1 MTVLPA
7 ALGPGPWF
15 DGEAP
20 VPLNTGWSFAGVEPG
35 AHQDPSQ
42 LPADL
47 AWRPAPVPGTVAQA
61 LGAEPEDGPALDAL
75 DWWYRCDFPAPG
87 PGRWRLRFEGLAT
100 LAEVW
105 LNGERLLASET
116 MFLPQACEISGRLL
130 PQNEL
135 RLRFRALEP
144 ELAARRPRPRWRTA
158 LVAHQNLRWFRTSLL
173 GRIPGWSPA
182 LPAVGPWRPVRLEP
196 LGDLEPRAF
205 RLQPRLEDGVP
216 RLDLALDL
224 AHDDAATAPTAG
236 WLVLG
241 DHREPLAL
249 VRTLEGSRLEGSFR
263 FPGLPRWDPHTHGT
277 PNLLSCAVELET
289 PRGPRR
295 LDGGRIGF
303 RDVALSRA
311 EGRIQVQ
318 VNGQDIFC
326 RGACWT
332 VQDARAFAGTEAELR
347 ATLTLARDAGFNML
361 RVGGTMAYESDAFYR
376 LCDEL
381 GLLVWQDFMF
391 ANLDYPFADEAFR
404 AGVEAEAAF
413 HLARLQRHACVAV
426 YCGSSEVAQQAA
438 MLGQPPEAW
447 SGAFYDQTLPAL
459 CAEHHPG
466 VPYVPSTP
474 CGGALPFHTSEGLTH
489 YYGVGAYRR
498 PLEDARRARVR
509 FTPECL
515 GFSNVPDPETLDLL
529 SGGAPL
535 PPHHPRWK
543 ARVPRDS
550 GAGWDF
556 EDIRDHYLG
565 RLFGVDPVVLRSQDL
580 ERYLELSRAVTGE
593 ALKAVFAEWRRPGS
607 GCGGGLVWFL
617 KDLWP
622 GAGWGLLDSTGRP
635 KAAYWHL
642 RRAFAP
648 RTVLITDEGLEGL
661 HLHAFNER
669 PEPLDAE
676 LELELFQGGRVP
688 VGRGS
693 RRLRLPA
700 FGAETVSG
708 ETLFPAFMDLAYAY
722 RFGPP
727 RHDIA
732 VARLREAG
740 SGRILGSD
748 VHLPLGHGRPCVEV
762 PGLIA
767 TARAFEDGSAEVEL
781 RAEAFLQGVH
791 LACVDRLPDDNAFPL
806 PPGEVRTVRF
816 RPAARTGGL
825 AGPFKVRL
833 TALNLR
839 EGLTLRP
846 EASPGS

>member
-1 MTVLPA
+1 MTAPPP
-7 ALGPGPWF
+7 ALGF

-20 VPLNTGWSFAGVEPG
+20 IPLDSGWTFAGTGPSACQE
-35 AHQDPSQ
+35 PSQ
-42 LPADL
+42 LPEGLD
-47 AWRPAPVPGTVAQA
+47 WRPAPVPGTVAQA
-61 LGAEPEDGPALDAL
+61 LGAEPEGGPALDAQ
-75 DWWYRCDFPAPG
+75 DWWYRCDFPAPEG
-87 PGRWRLRFEGLAT
+87 GGGGRWRLRFEGLAT
-100 LAEVW
+100 LAEAW
-105 LNGERLLASET
+105 LNGERILASDT
-116 MFLPQACEISGRLL
+116 MFLPQACEVGDRLRPRNDL
-130 PQNEL
+130 L
-135 RLRFRALEP
+135 LRFRALEP
-144 ELAARRPRPRWRTA
+144 ELARRRPRPRWRTA
-158 LVAHQNLRWFRTSLL
+158 LVANQNLRWFRTSLL
-173 GRIPGWSPA
+173 GRIPGWAPA

-196 LGDLEPRAF
+196 VGALEVRAF

-224 AHDDAATAPTAG
+224 AHGEAAAPTGG
-236 WLVLG
+236 WVRVG
-241 DHREPLAL
+241 DRREPLAL
-249 VRTLEGSRLEGSFR
+249 VRTAGGSRFEGSFR
-263 FPGLPRWDPHTHGT
+263 LPGLPRWDPHTHGT
-277 PNLLSCAVELET
+277 PALVDCAVELAT
-289 PRGPRR
+289 PQGPRR
-295 LDGGRIGF
+295 LDGGPIGF
-303 RDVALSRA
+303 REVVLAQA
-311 EGRIQVQ
+311 EGGLQFQ
-318 VNGQDIFC
+318 VNGQAVFC

-332 VQDARAFAGTEAELR
+332 VQDARTLTGSEAELR
-347 ATLTLARDAGFNML
+347 ATLTLARDAGFNMI
-361 RVGGTMAYESDAFYR
+361 RVGGTMAYESDAFYG

-391 ANLDYPFADEAFR
+391 ANLDYPFADEGFR
-404 AGVEAEAAF
+404 QGVEAEAAF
-413 HLARLQRHACVAV
+413 HLARLQRHACVAA

-447 SGAFYDQTLPAL
+447 SGEFYDQTLPRL

-498 PLEDARRARVR
+498 PLEDARRARVK

-529 SGGAPL
+529 ADGALL
-535 PPHHPRWK
+535 PTHHPRWK

-550 GAGWDF
+550 GVGWDF

-565 RLFGVDPVVLRSQDL
+565 RLFAVEPVELRSRDL
-580 ERYLELSRAVTGE
+580 ARYLELSRAVTGE
-593 ALKAVFAEWRRPGS
+593 AMKAVFAEWRRPGS

-648 RTVLITDEGLEGL
+648 RTVLITDEGLEGI

-669 PEPLDAE
+669 PEPLEAE
-676 LELELFQGGRVP
+676 LELELLQGGRIP

-708 ETLFPAFMDLAYAY
+708 EALFPAFMDLAYAY

-727 RHDIA
+727 RHDVA
-732 VARLREAG
+732 VARLREAA
-740 SGRILGSD
+740 SGRSLGSD
-748 VHLPLGHGRPCVEV
+748 VHLPLGHGRPFAEL
-762 PGLIA
+762 PGLQ
-767 TARAFEDGSAEVEL
+767 TAVRAFEDGTAEVEL
-781 RAEAFLQGVH
+781 RTEAFLQGVH
-791 LACVDRLPDDNAFPL
+791 LACADRLPDDNAFPL
-806 PPGEVRTVRF
+806 PPGEVRVVRF
-816 RPAARTGGL
+816 RPSGRSGGPPP
-825 AGPFKVRL
+825 GPFKVRL
-833 TALNLR
+833 MALNLR

-846 EASPGS
+846 DAPAGS